1 MMSLRQ
7 TCRQLVCQL
16 RNGMKLYSTGRCVC
30 TNGVGVVV
38 DQRQQSECPV
48 NRASAAGNF
57 P

>member
-48 NRASAAGNF
+48 NRASTAGNF